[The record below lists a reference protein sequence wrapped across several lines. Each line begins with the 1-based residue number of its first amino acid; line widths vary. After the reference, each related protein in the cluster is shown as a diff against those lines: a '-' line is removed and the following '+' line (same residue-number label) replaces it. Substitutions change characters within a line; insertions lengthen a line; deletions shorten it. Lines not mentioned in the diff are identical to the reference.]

1 MLLGQWRVGQPIV
14 VKQCDFHMM
23 EAMGDGNSQN
33 DPSTEDPLLSLP
45 PLLSPIIMAWL
56 SISAGR
62 SCRRFVQH

>member
-1 MLLGQWRVGQPIV
+1 MHNGEISMWQGASLLLLGQWRVGQPIV

-45 PLLSPIIMAWL
+45 PLLSPIIMA
-56 SISAGR
+56 
-62 SCRRFVQH
+62 